1 MRHKVDVVWRSVEY
15 TTYILRVTKK
25 GLHLVL
31 GTGGSPLFIVLRL
44 GRWLDLL

>member
-15 TTYILRVTKK
+15 TTYLLRVKK

-31 GTGGSPLFIVLRL
+31 STGCSPFFIVLRL